1 MADRYEINH
10 SGEIVVGESA
20 LCADQ
25 TKMLQD
31 LFSQYGWSCTEEGKE
46 GSCHKLRL
54 EHSSCDSRT
63 INVYSGTI
71 RNESRREQ
79 HFLKG
84 ASKTVVAIQK
94 SARNLMNME

>member
-46 GSCHKLRL
+46 GS
-54 EHSSCDSRT
+54 
-63 INVYSGTI
+63 
-71 RNESRREQ
+71 
-79 HFLKG
+79 
-84 ASKTVVAIQK
+84 
-94 SARNLMNME
+94 

>member
-54 EHSSCDSRT
+54 EDH
-63 INVYSGTI
+63 
-71 RNESRREQ
+71 
-79 HFLKG
+79 
-84 ASKTVVAIQK
+84 
-94 SARNLMNME
+94 

>member
-71 RNESRREQ
+71 RNESRNAYENY
-79 HFLKG
+79 K
-84 ASKTVVAIQK
+84 
-94 SARNLMNME
+94 

>member
-10 SGEIVVGESA
+10 DGEIVIGESA

-25 TKMLQD
+25 TKVLQD
-31 LFSQYGWSCTEEGKE
+31 LFSQYGWKCIEEEKE

-54 EHSSCDSRT
+54 EHASCDSRI

-71 RNESRREQ
+71 RNESRNAYEKKIQ
-79 HFLKG
+79 LG
-84 ASKTVVAIQK
+84 TVSDPRK
-94 SARNLMNME
+94 NLRRILLF